1 MLKRAITYFLLIC
14 SVVSHS
20 QIENEAAVQE
30 FTRLHDKTVKYQTT
44 NLDSADFFMDSCF
57 QVSKKIESNYYY
69 GKALQLKTRGEFYA
83 GEVDSSIYYG
93 NLSLDILKEY
103 PDSLEYFMAEY
114 NQGNMFLYQEDNIQ
128 ALVQFKKAANIIDE
142 NFEKYVLIDREQVT
156 LNRAYCHAS
165 IGIVLMNL
173 EDFHGSLKE
182 FNKSLKLT
190 YKLETWEGQMLRSV
204 VLSNLGSV
212 LYSLND
218 FEMAESYAVASM
230 EQKKLLGQE
239 GSIGYSFQVLSNAAY
254 GRGKFKLSLK
264 YLDQSDKKFEILNNR
279 LEINRNQF
287 YRAKSLMAM
296 KRSQEALD
304 ILENLEEIYL
314 REFMKIDQADF
325 YELYAEAYQSV
336 GDFNRANDYLRITLK
351 LRKELDVKNDK
362 RIVQEFLTFFE
373 NEEVQ
378 LNDKIQNLKFKQAQ
392 EKLKLQIEGENQK
405 KVWIYTL
412 FLVSIICLVL
422 IIMVISNAYRRNKK
436 TNKELS
442 DTIEEKQIL
451 FKEVHHRVK
460 NNFQI
465 ISSLLN
471 LQHGIEE
478 DERGRKVLNDA
489 QGRIQSMSL
498 VHEMLYRK
506 NEVKRIHFKTYAEEL
521 VTSIVKSVTDE
532 NVMISHEVNCQN
544 ESFDLAVAV
553 PLGLIL
559 NEAITNSVKYAFNE
573 LQIGKIEIELEELLQ
588 GQFQLKIK
596 DNGSGI
602 PDDYLNGRKETL
614 GIELVNILS
623 EQLGGSAEFKNQNGT
638 EITVRFKA

>member
-1 MLKRAITYFLLIC
+1 MVLAFFGHAQSNDDAAI
-14 SVVSHS
+14 
-20 QIENEAAVQE
+20 AE

-44 NLDSADFFMDSCF
+44 DLDSADFFMDSCLEI
-57 QVSKKIESNYYY
+57 SKKIASDYYY

-83 GEVDSSIYYG
+83 GEVDSSIFYG
-93 NLSLDILKEY
+93 NISLEILREY

-128 ALVQFKKAANIIDE
+128 ALVQFKKAGKIIDE

-173 EDFHGSLKE
+173 EDYHGSLKS
-182 FNKSLKLT
+182 FNRSLKLT
-190 YKLETWEGQMLRSV
+190 YKIDTWEGEMLRSV
-204 VLSNLGSV
+204 ILSNLGSV
-212 LYSLND
+212 YYYLGDY
-218 FEMAESYAVASM
+218 EMADSYAIASL
-230 EQKKLLGQE
+230 EQKTKLGQE
-239 GSIGYSFQVLSNAAY
+239 GSIGYSFQVLSNAAH

-264 YLDQSDKKFEILNNR
+264 YLDQSDKKFKILNNS
-279 LEINRNQF
+279 LEINRNRF
-287 YRAKSLMAM
+287 YRAKCYMAM
-296 KRSQEALD
+296 GRSEKALE
-304 ILENLEEIYL
+304 ILKDLEEIYL
-314 REFMKIDQADF
+314 RDFTKIDQADF
-325 YELYAEAYQSV
+325 YELYAAAYNEI
-336 GDFNRANDYLRITLK
+336 GDFETSNDYLRITLK
-351 LRKELDVKNDK
+351 LRKQLDVKNDK
-362 RIVQEFLTFFE
+362 RIVQEFITFFE

-378 LNDKIQNLKFKQAQ
+378 LNDKIQTLKFKQEQ
-392 EKLKLQIEGENQK
+392 EKLKLQIEGDNQK
-405 KVWIYTL
+405 KIWIYTL

-442 DTIEEKQIL
+442 ETIEEKQIL

-478 DERGRKVLNDA
+478 DERGRKVLTDA

-521 VTSIVKSVTDE
+521 VASVVKSVTDE
-532 NVMISHEVNCQN
+532 NIVISHEVKCHN
-544 ESFDLAVAV
+544 ESFDLEVAV

-573 LQIGKIEIELEELLQ
+573 SKTGKIEIVLEELLK
-588 GQFQLKIK
+588 GKFQLTIK

-602 PDDYLNGRKETL
+602 PEDYLNGSRETL
-614 GIELVNILS
+614 GIELVNILAV
-623 EQLGGSAEFKNQNGT
+623 QLGGSAIFKNENGT
-638 EITVRFKA
+638 EITVKFNT

>member
-1 MLKRAITYFLLIC
+1 MLSL
-14 SVVSHS
+14 VSYS
-20 QIENEAAVQE
+20 QSGDEAAIAE

-44 NLDSADFFMDSCF
+44 NLDSAEFFMDSCLEI
-57 QVSKKIESNYYY
+57 SKKIPSNYFY

-83 GEVDSSIYYG
+83 GEVDSSIFYG
-93 NLSLDILKEY
+93 NLSLEILKEY

-128 ALVQFKKAANIIDE
+128 ALVQFKKAAKIIDE
-142 NFEKYVLIDREQVT
+142 NFEKYVLVDREQVT

-165 IGIVLMNL
+165 IAIVLMNL
-173 EDFHGSLKE
+173 EDYSGSLKS
-182 FNKSLKLT
+182 FNRALKLT
-190 YKLETWEGQMLRSV
+190 YKMDTWEGEMLRSV

-212 LYSLND
+212 YYYLGDY
-218 FEMAESYAVASM
+218 EMAESYAVASL
-230 EQKKLLGQE
+230 EQKTKLGQE
-239 GSIGYSFQVLSNAAY
+239 GSIGYSYQVLSNAAY

-264 YLDQSDKKFEILNNR
+264 YLDQADKKFEILNNS
-279 LEINRNQF
+279 LEINRNKF
-287 YRAKSLMAM
+287 YRAKCFMAM
-296 KRSQEALD
+296 GNAERALN
-304 ILENLEEIYL
+304 ILENLEETYL
-314 REFMKIDQADF
+314 SDFTKIDQAEF
-325 YELYAEAYQSV
+325 YELYSAAYHETGQ
-336 GDFNRANDYLRITLK
+336 FETANDYLRITLK
-351 LRKELDVKNDK
+351 LRKQLDVKNDK
-362 RIVQEFLTFFE
+362 RIVKEFITFFE
-373 NEEVQ
+373 NEEMQ
-378 LNDKIQNLKFKQAQ
+378 LNDKIQTLKFKQEQ
-392 EKLKLQIEGENQK
+392 EKLKLQIDSENQK

-442 DTIEEKQIL
+442 ETIEEKQIL
-451 FKEVHHRVK
+451 FREVHHRVK

-478 DERGRKVLNDA
+478 DERGKKVLTDA

-532 NVMISHEVNCQN
+532 NVMITHDIKCQN
-544 ESFDLAVAV
+544 ESFDLAVAI

-573 LQIGKIEIELEELLQ
+573 LKIGKIEIELEELLK
-588 GQFQLKIK
+588 GKFELTIK

-602 PDDYLNGRKETL
+602 PEDIINGSRETL
-614 GIELVNILS
+614 GIELVNILA
-623 EQLGGSAEFKNQNGT
+623 EQLGGSAIFKNENGT
-638 EITVRFKA
+638 EIKVRFIA